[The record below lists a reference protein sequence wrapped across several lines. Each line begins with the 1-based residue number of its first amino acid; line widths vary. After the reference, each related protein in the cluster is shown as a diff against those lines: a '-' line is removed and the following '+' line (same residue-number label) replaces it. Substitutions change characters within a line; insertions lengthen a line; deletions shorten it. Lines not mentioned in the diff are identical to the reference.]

1 MLDLAVDWWATALLD
16 TFYPLL
22 EPEARHVLSS
32 CLLPPSDQQA
42 SAILLISTA
51 PPTRAQRRRGRRG
64 QNESSPVHDRE
75 FVLLD
80 DDASSAFE
88 EDVGLD
94 SLSGDDIMSGDDC
107 SEDESPT
114 RATGVGAC
122 PPPRANLAAI
132 IPHHLL
138 VAYRWDV
145 GLSGPSVG
153 ECALVSI
160 HDSLL
165 TRYMRFDGSNTD
177 DSHAVRVAMGLL
189 SSTLAS
195 IFAVPSPYFED
206 ARDVASLHLRRV
218 PLGVLQG
225 RGGAAC

>member
-1 MLDLAVDWWATALLD
+1 MDWWATTLLEI
-16 TFYPLL
+16 FFPLL

-51 PPTRAQRRRGRRG
+51 PPTRARRRRGRRG
-64 QNESSPVHDRE
+64 QDEDSDRE
-75 FVLLD
+75 FGLPD

-88 EDVGLD
+88 EDAGLD
-94 SLSGDDIMSGDDC
+94 SLSGDDIMSGDDG
-107 SEDESPT
+107 SEDESPI
-114 RATGVGAC
+114 RATGVDAC
-122 PPPRANLAAI
+122 PPPRANLAAL

-160 HDSLL
+160 HDSLR
-165 TRYMRFDGSNTD
+165 TRFMRFDGSNTD
-177 DSHAVRVAMGLL
+177 DSHAVRVVMGLL

-195 IFAVPSPYFED
+195 IFAVPSPYFDD

-218 PLGVLQG
+218 PPWVLQG
-225 RGGAAC
+225 SGGAAC

>member
-1 MLDLAVDWWATALLD
+1 MDWWATTLLD
-16 TFYPLL
+16 TFFPLL

-51 PPTRAQRRRGRRG
+51 PPTRARRRRGRQG
-64 QNESSPVHDRE
+64 QDESSSIPDRE
-75 FVLLD
+75 LALLD

-88 EDVGLD
+88 EDAGLD
-94 SLSGDDIMSGDDC
+94 SLSGNDILSGDDG
-107 SEDESPT
+107 SEDNSPI

-122 PPPRANLAAI
+122 PPPRANLAAL

-165 TRYMRFDGSNTD
+165 TRYMRFDGSNMD

-195 IFAVPSPYFED
+195 IFAVPSPYYDD

-218 PLGVLQG
+218 PRWVLQG
-225 RGGAAC
+225 NGGAAC